1 MRMGAELAMDP
12 RRWMRTGIAVVLA
25 VKLAGLLPLAAV
37 AVGAGEGGVRSS
49 SGAAAARTATPG
61 TAPAAPGSSS
71 TTSKPPPPMREPEP
85 LRIPGDGPSAE
96 FDAESRGVRELVEV
110 LRRRDE
116 ELARRDAE
124 LARREAAIAAATKD
138 LNDKIVHLETL
149 TGSTPPAGVPA
160 EGLARAGAAAVPG
173 SAVGET
179 GGGGDARGAG
189 GRDGASGPVAAV
201 DSMEELGKIYGAMKA
216 EEAAPLFDRLDDVTV
231 LRIFQHMKQRQIS
244 AVLPLMKPEKAVTLT
259 ELLGGRRP
267 APPAARAAAAT
278 PATPAA
284 TR

>member
-1 MRMGAELAMDP
+1 MDP

-37 AVGAGEGGVRSS
+37 AVGAGEGGAR
-49 SGAAAARTATPG
+49 SGATRTATPG
-61 TAPAAPGSSS
+61 KGPVAPKSAAAAPK
-71 TTSKPPPPMREPEP
+71 TPPPVREPEP
-85 LRIPGDGPSAE
+85 TRIPGDGPSAE

-116 ELARRDAE
+116 ELARRDTE

-138 LNDKIVHLETL
+138 LNDKIVHLEAL
-149 TGSTPPAGVPA
+149 TGTAPPTAVSP
-160 EGLARAGAAAVPG
+160 ESLARAGAPVAPG
-173 SAVGET
+173 GAVGET
-179 GGGGDARGAG
+179 GGGSDRRGAG
-189 GRDGASGPVAAV
+189 VTDGAGAPVAAV

-216 EEAAPLFDRLDDVTV
+216 EEAAPLFDRLDDATV

-244 AVLPLMKPEKAVTLT
+244 AVLPLMKPEKAVKLT

-267 APPAARAAAAT
+267 VAAAQAAAAT
-278 PATPAA
+278 PT
-284 TR
+284 TGR